1 MAFFGGFIS
10 LAVCD
15 ASSFAR
21 PFKLKARR
29 NTAGGLA
36 ARPHIESSSFI
47 LCKPLAFPEHYV
59 VVQSSR
65 RFLSSKQSAFDNAL
79 YKYDN
84 PVDQRDQIR
93 KDNDGKPGVYV

>member
-1 MAFFGGFIS
+1 LVDGFIL
-10 LAVCD
+10 LAVSD

-21 PFKLKARR
+21 PFKFSAPYYISQPAQFKSR
-29 NTAGGLA
+29 
-36 ARPHIESSSFI
+36 HVESSSFI
-47 LCKPLAFPEHYV
+47 CKPPLAFP
-59 VVQSSR
+59 VVQSSSR

-84 PVDQRDQIR
+84 PVDQRDQII